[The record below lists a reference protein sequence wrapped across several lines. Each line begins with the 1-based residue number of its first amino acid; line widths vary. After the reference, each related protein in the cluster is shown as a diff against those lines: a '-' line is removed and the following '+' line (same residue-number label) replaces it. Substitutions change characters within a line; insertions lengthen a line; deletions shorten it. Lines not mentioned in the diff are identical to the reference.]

1 MADAKGLKLVT
12 SRFGELVSRN
22 AFQSLNRQLARSPIE
37 PDRSGAG
44 VRAVEQEGQFLQAL
58 GLRTDAV
65 PIEEL

>member
-22 AFQSLNRQLARSPIE
+22 ASQSLNRQLARSPIE
-37 PDRSGAG
+37 PDRPWAPVYG
-44 VRAVEQEGQFLQAL
+44 RLKERQFLQAL
-58 GLRTDAV
+58 ALQADAV